1 MLIVCITNI
10 YADAHTLI
18 ILNTNISTTSFTF
31 TKCLPLH
38 AASPV
43 DGKNSF
49 TFAPLPPA
57 DLTAALDS
65 CSDNLLKTSL
75 EDFSVSPQH
84 LAPAPAPKKDLLNN
98 NTDYGCAGAGPVF
111 SCGPG
116 LGVADCHTPPPPPE
130 PVPAPLL
137 PLGSPYSSCQTPV
150 SLLSHFDPDSS
161 KASPQTFP
169 LQPQYISL

>member
-1 MLIVCITNI
+1 MLFVCITNI
-10 YADAHTLI
+10 SADAHTLI
-18 ILNTNISTTSFTF
+18 ILNTNILFTFTF

-84 LAPAPAPKKDLLNN
+84 LPPAPKKDLLNN

-116 LGVADCHTPPPPPE
+116 LGVADCHPPPPPPE
-130 PVPAPLL
+130 PAPAPLL

-150 SLLSHFDPDSS
+150 SLLSHFEPDSS
-161 KASPQTFP
+161 KASAQTFP